1 MGASRGLLA
10 EDRPDTIDAPV
21 ERGHDA
27 DARALRACHK
37 VGISEIEALHLVQLD
52 SSLEERAINDADGAE
67 CEDGP
72 QRLGYLET
80 GDLVVRLQ
88 YVRDLSEDEIR
99 QQQLLHLFEVASRQ
113 PGLRGWIPGEVPDK
127 HVRIDEGRRS
137 RP

>member
-1 MGASRGLLA
+1 M
-10 EDRPDTIDAPV
+10 
-21 ERGHDA
+21 
-27 DARALRACHK
+27 
-37 VGISEIEALHLVQLD
+37 HLVQLD
-52 SSLEERAINDADGAE
+52 SSLEERAINDADGTD
-67 CEDGP
+67 CKDGP

-127 HVRIDEGRRS
+127 HVRINEGRRS